1 MRKWLLAD
9 IGGTHT
15 RAACKQ
21 PGEPAAQVQV
31 FRNRDYDG
39 LDKLLRHYLD
49 STGLRPQAAALA
61 VASPVEGDEISL
73 TNLNWTFSIESL
85 RAQLGLDALHVFNDF
100 TATALSLPHLDA
112 EVCMQIGTG
121 RPAAGAAV
129 AVLGP
134 GTGLG
139 VSGLIPCGDS
149 WAPISGEGG
158 HVTLAAATEEES
170 RLFHLLQPMLGHV
183 SAEKLLSGPGI
194 LQLYRGLAKLRG
206 ETAVHAAPEAVTG
219 HAVDGDDPLA
229 AAALAMFFALLG
241 GFAGDVAL
249 TLGAR
254 GGVWLAGGI
263 LPALVDALRQ
273 SEFRHRFAAKGRFN
287 PYLEAIPTYVITD
300 LHPALI
306 GLGQWLEEHPYG
318 ERPVGRR

>member
-1 MRKWLLAD
+1 MPEWLLAD

-21 PGEPAAQVQV
+21 PGQPAAQIQV
-31 FRNRDYDG
+31 FKNREFAG
-39 LDKLLRHYLD
+39 LDELLCRYLD
-49 STGLRPQAAALA
+49 TTGLRPQAGALA
-61 VASPVEGDEISL
+61 IASPVEGDEVGL
-73 TNLNWTFSIESL
+73 TNLNWTFSIEAL
-85 RAQLGLDALHVFNDF
+85 RAQLDLDALHVFNDF

-112 EVCMQIGTG
+112 SQYTQIGTG
-121 RPAAGAAV
+121 TPDAGAAL

-139 VSGLIPCGDS
+139 VSGLIPCGDA

-158 HVTLAAATEEES
+158 HVTLAPATEEES
-170 RLFHLLQPMLGHV
+170 RLFHLLQPALEHV
-183 SAEKLLSGPGI
+183 SAEKLLSGPGL
-194 LQLYRGLAKLRG
+194 LQLYRGLGELRG
-206 ETAVHAAPEAVTG
+206 EPAVHAAPEAITAS
-219 HAVDGDDPLA
+219 AVAGGDPLA
-229 AAALAMFFALLG
+229 GAAVDMFFALLG

-273 SEFRHRFAAKGRFN
+273 SGFRRRFAAKGRLSD
-287 PYLEAIPTYVITD
+287 YLESIPTYLITD
-300 LHPALI
+300 PYPALV
-306 GLGQWLEEHPYG
+306 GLGHWLEEHPYG
-318 ERPVGRR
+318 KSLVGRQ

>member
-1 MRKWLLAD
+1 MPEWLLAD

-15 RAACKQ
+15 RAACKR
-21 PGEPAAQVQV
+21 PGMPAAQVQV
-31 FRNRDYDG
+31 FRNRDYG
-39 LDKLLRHYLD
+39 ALGKLLRHYLD
-49 STGLRPQAAALA
+49 STGLKPQAAALA

-100 TATALSLPHLDA
+100 TATALSLPYLDA
-112 EVCMQIGTG
+112 EVCTQIGAG
-121 RPAAGAAV
+121 QPAAGAAV

-139 VSGLIPCGDS
+139 VSGLIPCGDA
-149 WAPISGEGG
+149 WAPIAGEGG

-170 RLFHLLQPMLGHV
+170 RLFHLLQPTLGHV
-183 SAEKLLSGPGI
+183 SAEKLLSGPGL
-194 LQLYRGLAKLRG
+194 LQLYRGLAELRG

-219 HAVDGDDPLA
+219 HAVDGNDPLA
-229 AAALAMFFALLG
+229 AAGLAMFFALLG

-263 LPALVDALRQ
+263 LPGLVEALRQ
-273 SEFRHRFAAKGRFN
+273 SEFRRRFAAKGRFN
-287 PYLEAIPTYVITD
+287 AYLEAIPTYVITD
-300 LHPALI
+300 LHPALV
-306 GLGQWLEEHPYG
+306 GLGQWLEEHQYG
-318 ERPVGRR
+318 ESPVGTR